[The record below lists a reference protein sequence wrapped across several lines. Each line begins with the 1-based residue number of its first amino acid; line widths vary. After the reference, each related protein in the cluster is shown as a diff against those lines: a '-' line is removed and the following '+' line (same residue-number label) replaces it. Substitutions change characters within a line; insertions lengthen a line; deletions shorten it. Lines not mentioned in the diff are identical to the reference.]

1 MLRPNLAFILFYDQW
16 FTLYRLVNQNSVQS
30 ADLFVPAVKNSTI
43 FGSQYLILSWPT
55 RFDFV
60 WNHHSRVRPALLPP
74 DTTLLATLDK
84 LKVSLDLYK
93 TWNDKEI
100 TELIM
105 PLCSHK
111 PAFQRRAYQ
120 IGPEYVVLVKHIHV
134 HWKSRKRYGL
144 AQPNKLIK

>member
-1 MLRPNLAFILFYDQW
+1 MLRLNLAFILFYDQW
-16 FTLYRLVNQNSVQS
+16 FTLYGLVNQNSVQS

-43 FGSQYLILSWPT
+43 FGSKYLIVSWPT
-55 RFDFV
+55 RLDFV
-60 WNHHSRVRPALLPP
+60 WNYQARIQPAFLPP
-74 DTTLLATLDK
+74 DTTQLATLDQ

-111 PAFQRRAYQ
+111 PTFQRRAYQ
-120 IGPEYVVLVKHIHV
+120 MGPEYVVPGIGQTYTLK
-134 HWKSRKRYGL
+134 
-144 AQPNKLIK
+144 IKEEIWLSSTK